1 METDVQR
8 VFEPGGGT
16 EKFLVNASVEV
27 FVDDLRESGVRA
39 EALTLKALE
48 EVLSVADETMA
59 ETGRAGGS
67 GSSSSSSSSNFDD
80 EDDND
85 TLNNFSFVQLCS
97 RDIAF
102 RLTNPR
108 AGEAETEREVVLGT
122 SSGAPP
128 SSPPSIAF
136 RCGDSFAVT
145 SKALAKE
152 FFSRLTAGP
161 AEARK

>member
-59 ETGRAGGS
+59 EAGRAGGS

-128 SSPPSIAF
+128 SSPPSIGF

-152 FFSRLTAGP
+152 FFVRLTAGS